1 MGQPFLL
8 TPNVDPRQNS
18 FLTPQTYTPPAS
30 SLSPNI
36 RDLEQLKQQY
46 ERVQQQLLQQQL
58 FISQQLQQQHQ
69 DANKGGVPSSGAQST
84 LPQRGSPQKEQTLS
98 KEVNSVDKP
107 TFNTADVLVS
117 PQQGTEVSMDTAEPS
132 PSKRPRLTTS
142 SDQPTPV

>member
-8 TPNVDPRQNS
+8 TPNIDPRQNS
-18 FLTPQTYTPPAS
+18 YLTPQTFTPPAS

-46 ERVQQQLLQQQL
+46 ERVQQQLLQQQI

-69 DANKGGVPSSGAQST
+69 ETNKGGAPSSGAQST
-84 LPQRGSPQKEQTLS
+84 LPQRGSPQKEHTLL

-107 TFNTADVLVS
+107 AFNTADILVS
-117 PQQGTEVSMDTAEPS
+117 PQQGSEVDMDTAGPS

-142 SDQPTPV
+142 SDQSTSV